1 MIEALARPHRSGSDA
16 RLLICGDGP
25 RRELL
30 EHLVSWL
37 GLGRYTAF
45 FGWVSRGRLP
55 ELLGSVDLFVS
66 RSRSAS
72 WRGAVAEAMASGVA
86 VLSSGNVGARE
97 RICSAE
103 NGPAVD
109 VGDVDGGERSR
120 RVLPGDTS
128 LREGRGAAGARGA
141 RANVQPKIAMG
152 AWNALYQEELSDREP
167 RDSKQLFAPTTEKQ
181 HDRVRHQCGARP
193 VEPA

>member
-1 MIEALARPHRSGSDA
+1 MVGLVDRKAVDEVIEALARPHRSGSDA

-86 VLSSGNVGARE
+86 VLSSANVGARE

-103 NGPAVD
+103 TGPAVD

-120 RVLPGDTS
+120 RALPGDTS
-128 LREGRGAAGARGA
+128 LREGRGLPALAVLGRTCSPKSQWGRGT
-141 RANVQPKIAMG
+141 RCTRR
-152 AWNALYQEELSDREP
+152 S
-167 RDSKQLFAPTTEKQ
+167 
-181 HDRVRHQCGARP
+181 
-193 VEPA
+193 